1 MVLSLF
7 THNKITYFKNIE
19 VKSKLW
25 KARIILPF
33 DMSKSKKARNEE
45 KLVWRIGKWLN

>member
-33 DMSKSKKARNEE
+33 DVSVSKKVKNEE
-45 KLVWRIGKWLN
+45 KLVWRIGNWLN

>member
-1 MVLSLF
+1 MILSLF
-7 THNKITYFKNIE
+7 THNKITKFKSIE

-33 DMSKSKKARNEE
+33 DVSGSKKVRNEE
-45 KLVWRIGKWLN
+45 KLVWHICQWLD